1 MKFNIGDEV
10 RFAIPAGQVRSFN
23 PSEECADGDWS
34 AIVYVDGMKPYLNKS
49 GVVEDFDSEMNS
61 YKVEFEDREYW
72 WIPASFLF
80 KIDPT
85 LYLIRGV
92 PGSGKSTLAQQLFNF
107 GLVAAVYEADSH
119 FVKEDGSYVFE
130 PKQLSRAHSLCQA
143 RAFEDLK
150 AGNSVAVSN
159 TSTTEKE
166 VAVYQQMAE
175 ELGAKFVSLVVESR
189 HNGKNQH
196 GVPEEKLEQMRNR
209 FSVKL

>member
-1 MKFNIGDEV
+1 MKFNIGEKV
-10 RFAIPAGQVRSFN
+10 LFAIPANQVGSFN
-23 PSEECADGDWS
+23 PLEDCVVGVWYGV
-34 AIVYVDGMKPYLNKS
+34 VYVEAMKTYINKS
-49 GVVEDFDSEMNS
+49 GVVVEHDFELGS
-61 YKVEFEDREYW
+61 YKVGFEDGEFW

-80 KIDPT
+80 EATPT
-85 LYLIRGV
+85 LYLIRGI
-92 PGSGKSTLAQQLFNF
+92 PGSGKPTLAQQLFSC

-130 PKQLSRAHSLCQA
+130 PKQLGRAHSLCQA
-143 RAFEDLK
+143 RAYEDLK

-166 VAVYQQMAE
+166 VVVYQQIAE

-196 GVPEEKLEQMRNR
+196 GVA
-209 FSVKL
+209 